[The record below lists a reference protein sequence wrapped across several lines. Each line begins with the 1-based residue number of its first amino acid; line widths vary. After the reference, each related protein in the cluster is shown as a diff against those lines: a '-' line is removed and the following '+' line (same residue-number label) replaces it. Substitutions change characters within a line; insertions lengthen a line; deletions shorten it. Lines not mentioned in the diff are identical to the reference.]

1 MNKSIYTHTEKEAGK
16 CLQTKKIKS
25 MTFAQLGE
33 AEFKAR
39 RSLKRIGRKNFSEED
54 VKILENEIRL
64 CSEERM
70 RRWNALFTNNAK
82 LKAAGVFND

>member
-1 MNKSIYTHTEKEAGK
+1 MLTDR
-16 CLQTKKIKS
+16 KIKG

-33 AEFKAR
+33 AELRAR
-39 RSLKRIGRKNFSEED
+39 RSLKQVIRKNLSEED

-64 CSEERM
+64 CNEERM

-82 LKAAGVFND
+82 LKTAGVFND